1 MNIFVLDKN
10 VEKCAKYHCDKHVI
24 KMILES
30 AQMMSAVVR
39 LNGYDAGYKLT
50 HKNHPCTIWARKS
63 LSNYKWL
70 KTLTKL
76 LNDEYRYRY
85 DKEINHKS
93 YDMVLTLPTP
103 KLPDIGLT
111 PFAQAMPDQY
121 RNKNAVKAY
130 RDYYINEKSSF
141 LTWTKR
147 KAPKWIN
154 NDSIENR

>member
-1 MNIFVLDKN
+1 MNIFVLDED
-10 VEKCAKYHCDKHVI
+10 VEKCAEYHCDKHVI

-39 LNGYDAGYKLT
+39 LNGHDTGYKLT

-63 LSNYKWL
+63 LSNYIWL
-70 KTLTKL
+70 KSLISL
-76 LNDEYRYRY
+76 LNSEYRYRY
-85 DKEINHKS
+85 DKSVNHKS
-93 YDMVLTLPTP
+93 FDMAMSLPMP
-103 KLPDIGLT
+103 DLPVIGLT
-111 PFAQAMPDQY
+111 PFAQAMPEQY

-147 KAPKWIN
+147 KTPKWID
-154 NDSIENR
+154 NDKVKNC

>member
-1 MNIFVLDKN
+1 MNIFVLDEE
-10 VEKCAKYHCDKHVI
+10 VEKCAEYHCDKHVI

-39 LNGYDAGYKLT
+39 LQGHDKGYKLT

-63 LSNYKWL
+63 LSNYMWL
-70 KTLTKL
+70 FVLAGC
-76 LNDEYRYRY
+76 LNSEYRYRY
-85 DKEINHKS
+85 NKKVNHKS
-93 YDMVLTLPTP
+93 FDMIQTLPIP
-103 KLPDIGLT
+103 DLPVIGLT

-147 KAPKWIN
+147 KTPEWID
-154 NDSIENR
+154 NDKVKSC

>member
-1 MNIFVLDKN
+1 MNIFVLDED
-10 VEKCAKYHCDKHVI
+10 VEKWAEYHCDKHVI

-39 LNGYDAGYKLT
+39 LNGHDTGYKLT

-63 LSNYKWL
+63 LSNYIWL
-70 KTLTKL
+70 KSLISL
-76 LNDEYRYRY
+76 LNSEYRYRY
-85 DKEINHKS
+85 DKKVNHKS
-93 YDMVLTLPTP
+93 YDMAMSLPMP
-103 KLPDIGLT
+103 DLPVIGLT
-111 PFAQAMPDQY
+111 PFAQAMPEQY

-147 KAPKWIN
+147 KTPKWIN
-154 NDSIENR
+154 NDKVKDC

>member
-1 MNIFVLDKN
+1 MNIFVLDEE
-10 VEKCAKYHCDKHVI
+10 VEKCAEYHCDKHVI

-39 LNGYDAGYKLT
+39 LQGYDIGYKLT

-70 KTLTKL
+70 KTLTTL
-76 LNDEYRYRY
+76 LNAEYRYRY
-85 DKEINHKS
+85 DKNINHKS

-111 PFAQAMPDQY
+111 PFAQAMPEQY
-121 RNKNAVKAY
+121 RNTDAVKAY

-147 KAPKWIN
+147 ITPKWIN
-154 NDSIENR
+154 ND

>member
-1 MNIFVLDKN
+1 MNIFVLDNN
-10 VEKCAKYHCDKHVI
+10 VEKCAEYHCDKHVI

-39 LNGYDAGYKLT
+39 LNGHDTGYKLT

-70 KTLTKL
+70 FKL
-76 LNDEYRYRY
+76 AVGLNAEYRYRY
-85 DKEINHKS
+85 NKEVNHKS
-93 YDMVLTLPTP
+93 YDMIKTLPIP
-103 KLPDIGLT
+103 EIPDIGLT
-111 PFAQAMPDQY
+111 PFAQAMPEQY

-130 RDYYINEKSSF
+130 RDYYNNEKSSF

-147 KAPKWIN
+147 KTPKWID
-154 NDSIENR
+154 NDKVKNG